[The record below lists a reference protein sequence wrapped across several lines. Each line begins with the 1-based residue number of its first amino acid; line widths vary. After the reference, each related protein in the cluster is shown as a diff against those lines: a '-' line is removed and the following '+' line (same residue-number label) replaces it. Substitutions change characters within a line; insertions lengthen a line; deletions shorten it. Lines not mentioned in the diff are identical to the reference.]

1 MDYWN
6 QREIIRPM
14 SYLHHP
20 DEDFDFEERIL
31 DRQAIAARSCCDG
44 LCGALDCVRCRGDE
58 ALRYI
63 EEEREE

>member
-1 MDYWN
+1 
-6 QREIIRPM
+6 M